1 MRLFKM
7 PTEEKEDDKKEWKN
21 SKGKELLL
29 KGLRDGSIPLDGKD
43 MPPKEVYT
51 LRPEFADYGGY
62 KNFPSR
68 LRSARKTIIEK
79 NDRASSD
86 LAAFT
91 HDRLLYP
98 EAPHNYRGEPRWDG
112 SDAERLLKQDIDDG
126 KHEQSGSEIISS
138 NPKLTLNSYY
148 SKDSKHL
155 YIAKEMDENNAQ
167 LLRVGFGM
175 KKQSGS
181 EYLKNAEN
189 AFSAYGPVKFIRMFE
204 HGDKIFIFFRETL
217 EGGRE
222 VSRVATICSND
233 NGGSQNI
240 LTNKFTTFVKT
251 TIECEVSKQFSFR

>member
-1 MRLFKM
+1 LRLFKM
-7 PTEEKEDDKKEWKN
+7 PTEEKKDDKKEWKN

-112 SDAERLLKQDIDDG
+112 SDAERFLKQDIDDG
-126 KHEQSGSEIISS
+126 KHDIMTPQELYNSRAVYHQNYPLYVFRGHIYQEV
-138 NPKLTLNSYY
+138 KRRKFLNQYGAL
-148 SKDSKHL
+148 KRK
-155 YIAKEMDENNAQ
+155 KNNA
-167 LLRVGFGM
+167 
-175 KKQSGS
+175 
-181 EYLKNAEN
+181 
-189 AFSAYGPVKFIRMFE
+189 
-204 HGDKIFIFFRETL
+204 
-217 EGGRE
+217 
-222 VSRVATICSND
+222 
-233 NGGSQNI
+233 
-240 LTNKFTTFVKT
+240 
-251 TIECEVSKQFSFR
+251 

>member
-1 MRLFKM
+1 MKN
-7 PTEEKEDDKKEWKN
+7 KDKTKQT
-21 SKGKELLL
+21 LLICGTNAGRPSCRYYDISYDPDI
-29 KGLRDGSIPLDGKD
+29 GLIS
-43 MPPKEVYT
+43 
-51 LRPEFADYGGY
+51 
-62 KNFPSR
+62 
-68 LRSARKTIIEK
+68 
-79 NDRASSD
+79 
-86 LAAFT
+86 
-91 HDRLLYP
+91 YP
-98 EAPHNYRGEPRWDG
+98 Y
-112 SDAERLLKQDIDDG
+112 IDDG

-189 AFSAYGPVKFIRMFE
+189 AFSAFGPVKFIRMFE